1 MADPESYYYYYFFLT
16 NWGRVES
23 TPSSGRPKPPVWRR
37 LCANLHKYMC
47 VYECESMSGRKIT
60 FTEFRTFLRR
70 QYHSHNIQ
78 YSLWT
83 YLHSSQSFLLSPG
96 KPWVFFLRSSMS
108 SKNHLL
114 KWSRRNSLL
123 HWMYE
128 INVKKS
134 IYELV
139 VTALHRLFHYFFSR
153 HLDIIKPRPKSSHAA
168 PLKLDH
174 RFVVSTVTLIPGC
187 NIFVLST
194 DVIKW
199 FYHRKKNPKA
209 DLSSGFNDGKFI
221 FPTQLIKPIF
231 LFQSCPYQR
240 IQDSPKTFAQLP
252 LTIRVS
258 VALDA

>member
-1 MADPESYYYYYFFLT
+1 
-16 NWGRVES
+16 
-23 TPSSGRPKPPVWRR
+23 
-37 LCANLHKYMC
+37 MC
-47 VYECESMSGRKIT
+47 VYECESMSERKIT
-60 FTEFRTFLRR
+60 FTELRTFLRR
-70 QYHSHNIQ
+70 QYHSHNIH

-83 YLHSSQSFLLSPG
+83 YLHSSQSCRLSPG
-96 KPWVFFLRSSMS
+96 KTWGFFLRSSMR

-114 KWSRRNSLL
+114 KWNRRNSLL
-123 HWMYE
+123 HWIWMYE

-134 IYELV
+134 ICELV
-139 VTALHRLFHYFFSR
+139 VTALHRLFHFFFSR

-174 RFVVSTVTLIPGC
+174 RFVVSTVTLIPRC

-209 DLSSGFNDGKFI
+209 DLSSGLNDGKFI
-221 FPTQLIKPIF
+221 FSTQLIKPFF
-231 LFQSCPYQR
+231 LFQSSPYQP

-252 LTIRVS
+252 LTVRVS